1 MTDEDFELL
10 MKAAIA
16 ADLPITKDKLK
27 REFPLWEWENRYGN
41 FWIVDG
47 QLAFYRIWYSWEG
60 VPGGTDIKY
69 WNPLNNNAE
78 AFELAIKL
86 MLSIHLDGMQIGYRI
101 GNIFYTKNIE
111 LINGDVEA
119 SVRRAIVEASA
130 EIGEYLS

>member
-1 MTDEDFELL
+1 MTDEDFELI

-60 VPGGTDIKY
+60 IPGGTDIKY

-86 MLSIHLDGMQIGYRI
+86 MEYEPYKSKGYLPC
-101 GNIFYTKNIE
+101 FSTD
-111 LINGDVEA
+111 DVA
-119 SVRRAIVEASA
+119 TRRAIVIASA